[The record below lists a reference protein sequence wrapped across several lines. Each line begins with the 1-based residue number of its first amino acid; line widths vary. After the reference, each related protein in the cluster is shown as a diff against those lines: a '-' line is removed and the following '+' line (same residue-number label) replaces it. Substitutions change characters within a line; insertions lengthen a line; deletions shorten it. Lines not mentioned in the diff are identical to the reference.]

1 MKKLAILL
9 TTLVVGASSVAFADH
24 AIAPSPTNAY
34 EPSKIRD
41 RDFDADADGLRDHRG
56 WRRPRQRWT
65 TLAESTIMQR
75 GRTVIDVSSQRRF
88 TKLALD
94 ANRPMFVDKVL
105 IVFGNGERQVV
116 DLNKRLG
123 AHGAP
128 VVIDLDGNA
137 RMIDK
142 VMVLGRGRIRAS
154 FTLKAM

>member
-1 MKKLAILL
+1 MKKLAILF
-9 TTLVVGASSVAFADH
+9 TTLVLGASSVAFADH
-24 AIAPSPTNAY
+24 TIAPNAY
-34 EPSKIRD
+34 EPSKLRE
-41 RDFDADADGLRDHRG
+41 RDFDDNDGLRDHRG
-56 WRRPRQRWT
+56 GWNRPRQRWT

-94 ANRPMFVDKVL
+94 ANRPMFVDKVV
-105 IVFGNGERQVV
+105 IIFGNGERQVV

-128 VVIDLDGNA
+128 AVIDLAGNS